1 MKYRVKIISLLYVCF
16 KGSIMKDKIR
26 NYKIVNIVILGLVI
40 YMLIFPQISQVLETI
55 IPNSTKC
62 VYLSF
67 TGKECP
73 LCGGTRYIKN
83 IKNVFKDITYLF
95 NFFGIIVIGS
105 IAEGIFRIFNLCN
118 LNNEKYI
125 SKVIVPDIIIHIIG
139 ILLFIMYEIIFI
151 MVNK

>member
-1 MKYRVKIISLLYVCF
+1 
-16 KGSIMKDKIR
+16 MKDKIR

-95 NFFGIIVIGS
+95 NVFGFIVIGA
-105 IAEGIFRIFNLCN
+105 IIEGIFRIVNLCKA
-118 LNNEKYI
+118 NNEKYI
-125 SKVIVPDIIIHIIG
+125 SKIIAPDIVVHILCII
-139 ILLFIMYEIIFI
+139 LFLVYEITFI
-151 MVNK
+151 LGNK